1 MVATYDD
8 FTKLEIRT
16 VRITSVEAIEGK
28 TRIAL
33 GVIDTGER
41 TMQVIIGGADKFDPT
56 SLIGV
61 QAVAVTNMVP
71 KTIAGITSE
80 AMLLAADVDG
90 VFWLT
95 PNGQVPDGSFFSSSI
110 A

>member
-41 TMQVIIGGADKFDPT
+41 TMQVIIGGAD
-56 SLIGV
+56 I
-61 QAVAVTNMVP
+61 
-71 KTIAGITSE
+71 
-80 AMLLAADVDG
+80 
-90 VFWLT
+90 
-95 PNGQVPDGSFFSSSI
+95 
-110 A
+110 

>member
-90 VFWLT
+90 VPFWLT
-95 PNGQVPDGSFFSSSI
+95 PNGQVPDGTLI
-110 A
+110 K

>member
-41 TMQVIIGGADKFDPT
+41 TMISSFVKSSYVATTWRIILHHAINYVLFLDFLANIR
-56 SLIGV
+56 SLYL
-61 QAVAVTNMVP
+61 
-71 KTIAGITSE
+71 IAKLS
-80 AMLLAADVDG
+80 
-90 VFWLT
+90 
-95 PNGQVPDGSFFSSSI
+95 
-110 A
+110 